1 MSLKKIFPFL
11 VWLPLIKN
19 SWKDDLIAG
28 LTGTIVVIPMA
39 VAFAMIAGL
48 PPVYGFYT
56 AMITPVIA
64 ALFGSSYH
72 LISGPTTTSS
82 IVVFAI
88 ISKHVSPETDLE
100 AFISLTILISF
111 MAGVIKLLMGLAKM
125 GKLVNFVSHSVVIG
139 FTAGAGILIA
149 VKQLKHIFGVKVP
162 LGSSFY
168 EIITYIITHIYETN
182 LYVLGISIS
191 TLLVALII
199 KRYIKFISK
208 LHMLIAMVLGSIVTV
223 LIGGEALGIV
233 TVGYVPSNL
242 PPFKVPDFNFE
253 DMKMLS
259 SGAIT
264 LALLGLVEAVSIG
277 RSIALHSHQKL
288 NNNQEFIGQGLTNI
302 ISSFFSS
309 YVSSGSFTRSS
320 VNFQAGAKTPF
331 SAIIAAM
338 GLLIVVLFFAEY
350 ASYLP
355 IPVMGGIILLVGYS
369 LIDIYHIKKIIK
381 SSKREFIVFAVTLL
395 GTLFFE
401 LETAL
406 FSGIL
411 ISLLFYLEKTS
422 KPNIAVFGKNKDD
435 KFINIIRD
443 ESAKECPQLK
453 MIRIDGSLYFGA
465 VEVISNYFADLYE
478 KGDVKQ
484 LLIMADSINFI
495 DLAGAEWLT
504 QEVLKW
510 KNRGGGI
517 YFVGLKIISQ
527 DVLRKGGFVDAIGS
541 ENFFTNKYIAI
552 STIYKKLDLNKCS
565 NCDIKLF
572 KECSEL
578 IDHEN

>member
-1 MSLKKIFPFL
+1 MSLHKIFPFL
-11 VWLPLIKN
+11 TWLSLVKD

-88 ISKHVSPETDLE
+88 ISKYANPETELE
-100 AFISLTILISF
+100 VFISLAILLSF

-125 GKLVNFVSHSVVIG
+125 GKLVNFVSNSVVIG
-139 FTAGAGILIA
+139 FAAGAGILIG
-149 VKQLKHIFGVKVP
+149 VKQLQHVFGIKVP

-168 EIITYIITHIYETN
+168 DILKYIIFHIEETN
-182 LYVLGISIS
+182 IYVFAIAIG
-191 TLLVALII
+191 TLLVAILI
-199 KRYIKFISK
+199 KKFIKVLSK
-208 LHMLIAMVLGSIVTV
+208 LHMLIAMILGSVVTF
-223 LIGGEALGIV
+223 LIGGEALGIE
-233 TVGYVPSNL
+233 TVGFVPSNL
-242 PPFKVPDFNFE
+242 PPFKVPDFNF
-253 DMKMLS
+253 DTMKMLS
-259 SGAIT
+259 SGSVI

-277 RSIALHSHQKL
+277 RSIALHSQQKL
-288 NNNQEFIGQGLTNI
+288 DNNQEFVGQGLTNI

-331 SAIIAAM
+331 SAIVAAL
-338 GLLIVVLFFAEY
+338 GLLVVVLFFAEY

-355 IPVMGGIILLVGYS
+355 IPAMGGIILMIGYS
-369 LIDIYHIKKIIK
+369 LIDFHNIKKIIK
-381 SSKREFIVFAVTLL
+381 SSKREFIVLAVTLL

-411 ISLLFYLEKTS
+411 ISLFFYLEKTS
-422 KPNIAVFGKNKDD
+422 KPNIAVVGKNQEN

-443 ESAKECPQLK
+443 ETAKECSQLK
-453 MIRIDGSLYFGA
+453 MVRIDGSIYFGA
-465 VEVISNYFADLYE
+465 VDGISNYFTDLYE
-478 KGDVKQ
+478 GNEQKH
-484 LLIMADSINFI
+484 LLILANGINFI
-495 DLAGAEWLT
+495 DIAGAEWLS

-510 KNRGGGI
+510 QMKGGGI
-517 YFVGLKIISQ
+517 YFVGLKLISQ
-527 DVLRKGGFVDAIGS
+527 DVLQKGGFSEIIGE
-541 ENFFTNKYIAI
+541 ENFFKDKNTAIA
-552 STIYKKLDLNKCS
+552 TIFKKLDKEVCS
-565 NCDIKLF
+565 NCNGKIFD
-572 KECSEL
+572 ECKQKV
-578 IDHEN
+578 

>member
-11 VWLPLIKN
+11 VWLPLTKKT
-19 SWKDDLIAG
+19 WKDDLIAG

-88 ISKHVSPETDLE
+88 ISKHASPETDLE

-111 MAGVIKLLMGLAKM
+111 MAGIIKLLMGLAKM

-139 FTAGAGILIA
+139 FAAGAGILIA
-149 VKQLKHIFGVKVP
+149 VKQLKHVFGIKVP

-168 EIITYIITHIYETN
+168 EIITYIIAHIEETN
-182 LYVLGISIS
+182 LYVLGIALG
-191 TLLVALII
+191 TLLIAVII
-199 KRYIKFISK
+199 KKYIKFISK

-233 TVGYVPSNL
+233 TVGSVPSNL
-242 PPFKVPDFNFE
+242 PPFKIPDFNFN

-259 SGAIT
+259 SGAII

-331 SAIIAAM
+331 SAIIAAL

-369 LIDIYHIKKIIK
+369 LIDIHHIKIIIK
-381 SSKREFIVFAVTLL
+381 SSKREFIVLAVTLL

-406 FSGIL
+406 FSGIIL
-411 ISLLFYLEKTS
+411 SLFFYLEKTS

-435 KFINIIRD
+435 RFINVIRD
-443 ESAKECPQLK
+443 DLARECPQLK
-453 MIRIDGSLYFGA
+453 IIRIDGSIYFGA
-465 VEVISNYFADLYE
+465 IEVISNFLTELYE
-478 KGDVKQ
+478 SNESKH
-484 LLIMADSINFI
+484 LLIISNGVNFI
-495 DLAGAEWLT
+495 DLAGAEMIT

-510 KNRGGGI
+510 RNRGGDI
-517 YFVGLKIISQ
+517 YFVGLKIISR
-527 DVLRKGGFVDAIGS
+527 DILENGGFIEVIGAH
-541 ENFFTNKYIAI
+541 NFFKDKNQAL
-552 STIYKKLDLNKCS
+552 STIYSKLDKNICETC
-565 NCDIKLF
+565 NIKLF
-572 KECSEL
+572 NECKE
-578 IDHEN
+578 N